1 MGSLTSWDQ
10 DKTVVDKRMNKFV
23 TVVCSTGLARL
34 GSGAP
39 LTTISLGG
47 QSENDIVDRIL
58 AQLDGPIDAA
68 IQAALSSSSSSAVTA
83 QGRSPLV
90 TSFTGT
96 VSQGPAVTVET
107 SGTLTGNNVN
117 GQFSSSSSSVGEWSD
132 WTTVS
137 GGNIQSVPRPVAVA
151 PVSSVETSS
160 NSLSSSKSTESS
172 VVTNVVSQLTPQI
185 SAAVQAALEGL
196 TATTAVQ
203 APVEVTAVVPVVQAI
218 PAAPAVVPVVPATQ
232 TVSVSVSQSSTRQN
246 EAQITSQIIT
256 VLTPQIA
263 EA

>member
-1 MGSLTSWDQ
+1 MGSLTGWDQ

-23 TVVCSTGLARL
+23 TVVCLTGLARL
-34 GSGAP
+34 GGGAP
-39 LTTISLGG
+39 LATISLGG

-117 GQFSSSSSSVGEWSD
+117 GQFSSVSTSKESSSSFSSSSVGEWSD

-137 GGNIQSVPRPVAVA
+137 GGNIQSVPRPSPVA
-151 PVSSVETSS
+151 PISTVDTSSSSSSSSSS
-160 NSLSSSKSTESS
+160 NSNTEGS
-172 VVTNVVSQLTPQI
+172 
-185 SAAVQAALEGL
+185 
-196 TATTAVQ
+196 
-203 APVEVTAVVPVVQAI
+203 
-218 PAAPAVVPVVPATQ
+218 
-232 TVSVSVSQSSTRQN
+232 
-246 EAQITSQIIT
+246 
-256 VLTPQIA
+256 
-263 EA
+263 

>member
-1 MGSLTSWDQ
+1 MGSLTGWDQ

-23 TVVCSTGLARL
+23 TVVCLTGLARL

-39 LTTISLGG
+39 LATISLGG

-83 QGRSPLV
+83 QGISPLV

-107 SGTLTGNNVN
+107 IGTLTGNNVN
-117 GQFSSSSSSVGEWSD
+117 GQFSSTSTSQESSSSFSSSSVGEWSD

-151 PVSSVETSS
+151 PVSSVETS
-160 NSLSSSKSTESS
+160 
-172 VVTNVVSQLTPQI
+172 
-185 SAAVQAALEGL
+185 
-196 TATTAVQ
+196 
-203 APVEVTAVVPVVQAI
+203 
-218 PAAPAVVPVVPATQ
+218 
-232 TVSVSVSQSSTRQN
+232 
-246 EAQITSQIIT
+246 
-256 VLTPQIA
+256 
-263 EA
+263 

>member
-1 MGSLTSWDQ
+1 MGSLTGWDQ

-23 TVVCSTGLARL
+23 TVVRLTGLARL

-39 LTTISLGG
+39 LATISLGG

-68 IQAALSSSSSSAVTA
+68 IQAALSSSSSAVTA

-117 GQFSSSSSSVGEWSD
+117 GQFSSTSTSQESSSSFSSSSVGEWSD

-137 GGNIQSVPRPVAVA
+137 GGNI
-151 PVSSVETSS
+151 
-160 NSLSSSKSTESS
+160 
-172 VVTNVVSQLTPQI
+172 
-185 SAAVQAALEGL
+185 
-196 TATTAVQ
+196 
-203 APVEVTAVVPVVQAI
+203 
-218 PAAPAVVPVVPATQ
+218 
-232 TVSVSVSQSSTRQN
+232 
-246 EAQITSQIIT
+246 
-256 VLTPQIA
+256 
-263 EA
+263 